1 MTHSFPLNEYH
12 HLTRI
17 LSELKEIM
25 QRESKRH
32 QMDEHLTPSMS
43 ALIED
48 EIIPML
54 ENELNV
60 DYSDDEVGEPPL
72 TSAEIH
78 HAAWVQKQAMRR

>member
-1 MTHSFPLNEYH
+1 MTQSINEYH

-25 QRESKRH
+25 QREDKRH
-32 QMDEHLTPSMS
+32 EMDTHLTPSMYG
-43 ALIED
+43 LLEN

-54 ENELNV
+54 DEELNI
-60 DYSDDEVGEPPL
+60 DYAPDEVGEPPL

>member
-1 MTHSFPLNEYH
+1 MTQYINEYH

-32 QMDEHLTPSMS
+32 EMDEHLTPSMRG
-43 ALIED
+43 LLED

-54 ENELNV
+54 DEELNI
-60 DYSDDEVGEPPL
+60 DYAPDEVGEPPL